1 MAVAAGNTPFY
12 GGGMK
17 VCPAADPADGLL
29 DLTIIHS
36 ASRAKLLRLL
46 PEMFPG
52 TFARDPC
59 VELLRARTVR
69 IERPDLVGYGDGE
82 ALPPGPLDIE
92 VRPGQLCVFAP

>member
-1 MAVAAGNTPFY
+1 MLLAVGNSPYY

-46 PEMFPG
+46 PEMFSG
-52 TFARDPC
+52 RFVRDP
-59 VELLRARTVR
+59 VRRAGP
-69 IERPDLVGYGDGE
+69 RPD
-82 ALPPGPLDIE
+82 
-92 VRPGQLCVFAP
+92 RPGRASRPRRRTATARR

>member
-1 MAVAAGNTPFY
+1 
-12 GGGMK
+12 MK
-17 VCPAADPADGLL
+17 VCPDADPADGLL

-52 TFARDPC
+52 TFVRDPC

-69 IERPDLVGYGDGE
+69 IERPGLTGYGDGE
-82 ALPPGPLDIE
+82 ALAPGPLDIE
-92 VRPGQLCVFAP
+92 VRPGLLCVFAP